1 MRMPAVRIT
10 HCFRSHKFS
19 NFYKGSLDLGTREGK
34 QWEIVV
40 LSTNRKDDQIQFL
53 KVKIHILNRAVA
65 QCIKERPEGASF

>member
-19 NFYKGSLDLGTREGK
+19 NFYKGSPDLGTREEK

-40 LSTNRKDDQIQFL
+40 LCTNRKNDQIQFL
-53 KVKIHILNRAVA
+53 KVKIHFSNRAVA